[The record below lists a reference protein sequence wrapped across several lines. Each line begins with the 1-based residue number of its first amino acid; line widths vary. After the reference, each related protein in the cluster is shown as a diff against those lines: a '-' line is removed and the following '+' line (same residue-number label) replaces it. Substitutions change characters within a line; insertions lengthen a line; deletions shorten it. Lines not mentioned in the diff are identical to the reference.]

1 MATESLLDPIRSAI
15 PATLREKWYVTSG
28 AIVTFLVGWKVL
40 DETTAAAWTA
50 FAVATITLFF
60 AALYST
66 STLRT
71 ALYGV
76 LLAVQALAQVYGIL
90 SGSQWAA
97 IVALAATLLGTATAA
112 AKTPTII
119 DGEVVSVA
127 DTEY

>member
-1 MATESLLDPIRSAI
+1 MSAFLDPIRSAI
-15 PATLREKWYVTSG
+15 PATVREKWYVTSG
-28 AIVTFLVGWKVL
+28 AIITFLVGWKLL
-40 DETTAAAWTA
+40 DQSTASAWTQLA
-50 FAVATITLFF
+50 IATITLFF
-60 AALYST
+60 AVLYST

-112 AKTPTII
+112 AKTPTTI
-119 DGEVVSVA
+119 DGEVVSVR
-127 DTEY
+127 DTEL